1 MSWRDRPYAGDHDGG
16 WSPSGGGVG
25 GVGIGLPKPTR
36 VVTYLLII
44 NVAVFILMALS
55 DALANALGYL
65 GTMATWQV
73 RTPGGVLLTSGGVL
87 TGEIWRL
94 VTYQYLHSM
103 RSAFH
108 LFFNMLGLYFLG
120 PPLESRWG
128 PRTFFAF
135 YTACGVAGALVY
147 VLLVIIGFIPDGLM
161 VGASGSVLGLLAG
174 CAVLMPGMI
183 IILLL
188 FPVPIRTAAILLVA
202 VYMLNLLVA
211 FSSGYGGAG
220 GDAAHL
226 GGMAFGAVWCIWGWR
241 WLRGIRERQRQGAW
255 EQKLRREQDLQ
266 RQVDRIL
273 AKVHEQGIRS
283 LTRREKRI
291 LADATE
297 AQRKQEQRARR
308 M

>member
-1 MSWRDRPYAGDHDGG
+1 MSWRDRPYADGG
-16 WSPSGGGVG
+16 DNWSRAGGGVG
-25 GVGIGLPKPTR
+25 GVSFGLPKPTR

-44 NVAVFILMALS
+44 NVALFVLMALS
-55 DALANALGYL
+55 GGLADTLTYIGVM
-65 GTMATWQV
+65 TVWQV
-73 RTPGGVLLTSGGVL
+73 RLLDGTPVTSGGVL

-103 RSAFH
+103 SSAFH

-120 PPLESRWG
+120 PPLEARWG
-128 PRTFFAF
+128 SKTFFVF
-135 YTACGVAGALVY
+135 YTACGVAGAILFT
-147 VLLVIIGFIPDGLM
+147 LLVVAGFIADGPM

-211 FSSGYGGAG
+211 FSSGYAGAG

-226 GGMAFGAVWCIWGWR
+226 GGMAFGAVWCIWGWT
-241 WLRGIRERQRQGAW
+241 WLQGARQRRKQGAW
-255 EQKLRREQDLQ
+255 QQRMERERELQ
-266 RQVDRIL
+266 AEVDRIL
-273 AKVHEQGIRS
+273 AKVHDHGIQS
-283 LTRREKRI
+283 LTRREKRT
-291 LADATE
+291 LSEATE
-297 AQRKQEQRARR
+297 AQKSQEQHSRHL
-308 M
+308 